1 MLIDLELFTQINN
14 AVLDLQ
20 GAQLQ
25 TYERP
30 LKTLVRLLHDS
41 SLEEINQSLMH
52 GVDFDTFIA
61 ASEKTGGS
69 FIGSAQ
75 LVWPEDEMQV
85 LGLTLILLDKLSS
98 DSNYA
103 MNFSHTYFYSG
114 NKVIAG
120 LQTLTRQL
128 IIPFARD
135 YKAYVM
141 QNGEIKA
148 KLESK
153 ASKQVFIVHG
163 HDGEAKESVARFLTT
178 LGLTPIILHE
188 QANKGRTIIEKFE
201 DSSDVGFAVV
211 LLTPD
216 DEGKSKGADVL
227 EPRARQNVLFE
238 LGYFIGFL
246 GRNRVCALLRDEVKI
261 PSDFDGVVWTKMD
274 SGDGWKQALGKELE
288 AAGYE
293 IDWNQVMRS

>member
-1 MLIDLELFTQINN
+1 MPIEPDLFAQINN

-41 SLEEINQSLMH
+41 CLEEINQSLIR
-52 GVDFDTFIA
+52 GVDFDAFIA

-69 FIGSAQ
+69 IIGSAQ
-75 LVWPEDEMQV
+75 LVWPEDERQV
-85 LGLTLILLDKLSS
+85 LGLTLVLLDRLSS

-114 NKVIAG
+114 NKVVAG
-120 LQTLTRQL
+120 IHTLTSQL
-128 IIPFARD
+128 IIPFVRD
-135 YKAYVM
+135 YKAFVM
-141 QNGEIKA
+141 RQRKTGISATTTK
-148 KLESK
+148 
-153 ASKQVFIVHG
+153 SKQVFIVHG
-163 HDGEAKESVARFLTT
+163 HDGEAKESVARFLSAI
-178 LGLTPIILHE
+178 GFQPIILHE
-188 QANKGRTIIEKFE
+188 QPNKGRTIIEKVEAFRE
-201 DSSDVGFAVV
+201 VGFAVV

-216 DEGKSKGADVL
+216 DEGKAKSAGSL

-238 LGYFIGFL
+238 LGYFIGSL
-246 GRNRVCALLRDEVKI
+246 GRERVCALLRDEVAI

-274 SGDGWKQALGKELE
+274 SGYGWKQALGKELE
-288 AAGYE
+288 ASGYE
-293 IDWNQVMRS
+293 IDWNLVMRS

>member
-1 MLIDLELFTQINN
+1 MPIEPDLFAQINN

-30 LKTLVRLLHDS
+30 LKTLVRLLHGS
-41 SLEEINQSLMH
+41 NLEEINQSLIQ
-52 GVDFDTFIA
+52 GVDFDAFIA

-69 FIGSAQ
+69 IIGSAQ
-75 LVWPEDEMQV
+75 LVWPEDEKQV
-85 LGLTLILLDKLSS
+85 LGLTLILLDKLSG

-103 MNFSHTYFYSG
+103 MNFSHTYFYAG

-120 LQTLTRQL
+120 IHTLTSQV
-128 IIPFARD
+128 IIPFVRD

-141 QNGEIKA
+141 RHGKTEA
-148 KLESK
+148 TS
-153 ASKQVFIVHG
+153 ATRTAKQVFIVHG
-163 HDGEAKESVARFLTT
+163 HDGEAKESVARFLSTI
-178 LGLTPIILHE
+178 GFTPIILHE
-188 QANKGRTIIEKFE
+188 QPNKGRTIIEKVEAFSE
-201 DSSDVGFAVV
+201 VGFAVV

-216 DEGKSKGADVL
+216 DEGKAKSATQV

-238 LGYFIGFL
+238 LGYFIGCL
-246 GRNRVCALLRDEVKI
+246 GRDRVCALLRDEVSI

-274 SGDGWKQALGKELE
+274 SGNGWKQALGKELE
-288 AAGYE
+288 ASGYE
-293 IDWNQVMRS
+293 IDWNLVMRS